1 MILIPIFC
9 LIVGILLGI
18 LMGRP
23 ITGEVGVYVAV
34 ACLAGLDTSCGGV
47 RSNLEGKFDG
57 PIMVT
62 GFFSN
67 ILIASGLSW
76 LGTKIGVEVFLV
88 CAFIFGQRIFTNLS
102 VIRRILLTKWMDKKA
117 RLEHEKQ
124 EQERSQDAQ
133 GAAGNSP
140 TDTVFSK

>member
-34 ACLAGLDTSCGGV
+34 ACLAGLDTICGGV

-76 LGTKIGVEVFLV
+76 LGTKIGAEIFLV

-117 RLEHEKQ
+117 RQ
-124 EQERSQDAQ
+124 EQERIEQERAQDAQ
-133 GAAGNSP
+133 AASASNP
-140 TDTVFSK
+140 PDTVFSK